1 MSSYNQLNKFL
12 FKSIINFYYIIL
24 VDDNNEMEEGIEF
37 KLTYTIFTD
46 SSFLTSKFKDVDN
59 LDRSKNSTKEI
70 EIGK

>member
-24 VDDNNEMEEGIEF
+24 VDDNNEIEEGIKF

-46 SSFLTSKFKDVDN
+46 SSFLISKFKDIDN
-59 LDRSKNSTKEI
+59 LN
-70 EIGK
+70 

>member
-1 MSSYNQLNKFL
+1 MNKFL

-24 VDDNNEMEEGIEF
+24 IDDNNEMEEGIEF

-59 LDRSKNSTKEI
+59 LDWSKNSIKEI